1 MATDSQDT
9 LLHLRQLIDQVVQQH
24 NTLNVSAETNAI
36 MSKMSDNEDLDE
48 VREELQLMVKV
59 AKRSSED
66 AVAKS
71 TLRSYTGYASNS
83 AKTAT
88 YTKML

>member
-9 LLHLRQLIDQVVQQH
+9 LLQLRELIDQVVQQH
-24 NTLNVSAETNAI
+24 NAFNESAETNAMFTKI
-36 MSKMSDNEDLDE
+36 SDNEDLDE

-71 TLRSYTGYASNS
+71 TLRSYTGYSSNS
-83 AKTAT
+83 AKTIT
-88 YTKML
+88 YADMS

>member
-9 LLHLRQLIDQVVQQH
+9 LLQLRKLIDQVVQQY
-24 NTLNVSAETNAI
+24 NTSNESAETDAI
-36 MSKMSDNEDLDE
+36 FTKISDNEDLDE
-48 VREELQLMVKV
+48 VREDLQLMVKV

-71 TLRSYTGYASNS
+71 TLRSYTGYPSNS

-88 YTKML
+88 YINAF